1 MKEKAAIATQVIQ
14 EIDDYI
20 RTVGGGYSCWY
31 IGIASDPRD
40 RLFNDHSVNKDNDDY
55 IIRDCGSEVAAS
67 KVEKYFLNRNYDE
80 GTGGGDDGS
89 TRFAYAYKKNARTRP

>member
-20 RTVGGGYSCWY
+20 RTIGGGYSCWY

-40 RLFNDHSVNKDNDDY
+40 RLFNDHSVNKDNDSY
-55 IIRDCGSEVAAS
+55 IIRDCGSEVAARN
-67 KVEKYFLNRNYDE
+67 VEKYFLNRNYYG
-80 GTGGGDDGS
+80 GTGGGGL
-89 TRFAYAYKKNARTRP
+89 TRFAYAYKKNAHTRP